1 LSCFHSTYYLE
12 FPHQF
17 QEPIDHI
24 INLNCKQKN
33 KWKINLNY
41 EPYAQSSFEL
51 KSPKAKESFKHNE
64 TNASNILN
72 ELKLNRGEE
81 LACIRI
87 ALESSAN
94 SANKLSSETNKY
106 IRNSYSITFMLR
118 LDNNLTN
125 YLKTTGLSSQATSN
139 NQGESFIHLMT
150 LNLNNESCCAELWLN
165 SNGNLL
171 FIRRS
176 NQSIIIAF
184 NLLSISQ
191 SNNWNL
197 LFINYEE
204 ETNDEIKYNCKISH
218 SSNMSHIVEKEFEL
232 YFPLPSNKSTLFK
245 TNESSNLFFYLGH
258 QEKDA
263 SMTSSF
269 KYDLGQVI
277 LSKSSAFIF
286 KIDSGFNLNLIVFF
300 SFQMRD
306 IQENTC

>member
-1 LSCFHSTYYLE
+1 MSSFHSTFYVE
-12 FPHQF
+12 FPHQL
-17 QEPIDHI
+17 QEPIDQI
-24 INLNCKQKN
+24 LNLNSKQK

-41 EPYAQSSFEL
+41 EPFSHSSL
-51 KSPKAKESFKHNE
+51 DAKSPKAKDSHKQNDA
-64 TNASNILN
+64 NASSILN

-87 ALESSAN
+87 TLDSTIQLP
-94 SANKLSSETNKY
+94 NKLTDTNKL
-106 IRNSYSITFMLR
+106 IKNSYSIIFMLR
-118 LDNNLTN
+118 LDTNLTN
-125 YLKTTGLSSQATSN
+125 YLKASGLSSQTNSH
-139 NQGESFIHLMT
+139 GESFIHLMT
-150 LNLNNESCCAELWLN
+150 LNLNSESCCAELWLN

-204 ETNDEIKYNCKISH
+204 ETNDEIQYNCKISH
-218 SSNMSHIVEKEFEL
+218 SLNMSHIVEKEFEL
-232 YFPLPSNKSTLFK
+232 FFPSQPIKHALSKI
-245 TNESSNLFFYLGH
+245 NENSSCFFYLGH

-263 SMTSSF
+263 NVSGSF

-277 LSKSSAFIF
+277 LSKSIRLIF
-286 KIDSGFNLNLIVFF
+286 KFIMVES
-300 SFQMRD
+300 
-306 IQENTC
+306 